1 MMHANQKHV
10 TCEEIF
16 YGNWF
21 WAIIGY
27 DGVLLM
33 IFLGLAP
40 FIYRSQRNY
49 QEGILLV
56 ITAVLCL
63 VCWLV
68 WIPLSSINNNFR
80 EIAVPLGVQATGW
93 IILASLM
100 VPRTFLIVRSI
111 ARSDFTQALPS
122 LTSLAFAQSNQYN
135 SEPVSQKSLW
145 HLPHS
150 IN

>member
-10 TCEEIF
+10 TCEDIF

-63 VCWLV
+63 VCWLI

-135 SEPVSQKSLW
+135 SEPVSQIIFVASAAL
-145 HLPHS
+145 
-150 IN
+150 N